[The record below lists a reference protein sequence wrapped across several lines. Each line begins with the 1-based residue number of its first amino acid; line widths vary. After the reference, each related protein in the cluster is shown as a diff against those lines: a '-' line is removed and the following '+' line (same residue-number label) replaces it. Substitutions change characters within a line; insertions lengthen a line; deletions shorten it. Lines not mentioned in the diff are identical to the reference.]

1 MSEGIERL
9 PLDRR
14 AEAYGRRL
22 EQLTRALDDPDEPL
36 DFDFDFDFDSDSGAE
51 TPGEA
56 DADGADGR
64 DADAAAATDAATGAE
79 ER

>member
-1 MSEGIERL
+1 MSEGIERR

-22 EQLTRALDDPDEPL
+22 GQLTRALDDPDEPL
-36 DFDFDFDFDSDSGAE
+36 DFDSDSGAE

>member
-36 DFDFDFDFDSDSGAE
+36 DFDFDFDSDPGAE